1 MQRTKIKDEWVHCEC
16 CGHKLMKV
24 VDLCDTCGGKL
35 EIKCHSCKSINLID
49 FGKEYPNGKA
59 Y

>member
-1 MQRTKIKDEWVHCEC
+1 MQKTKIKDEWVRCEC

-49 FGKEYPNGKA
+49 FGKESKDG
-59 Y
+59 